1 MADAFRKAALRCD
14 PPPPAGL
21 PSRSI
26 NKCDK
31 PLGLKHDALSPSPR
45 ISAKKRTARS
55 LIRSARAGHLL
66 SARRNAGRRQRRR
79 LRARATIWPPAILRD
94 GYRRRDALWRRPG
107 ICLHAQVW
115 VSRLHGSESPVGG
128 GGEDPDG
135 PRPLAQHAR
144 HNTPSDEIHTNKTP
158 TQSTV
163 VQINERIRHTPLQ
176 KSYTSLNSPKTPP
189 TEKKITPQNSHN
201 KTKTTKIDN
210 SPKISLQPPQ
220 TPIPPSSFP
229 SLLSFP
235 FPPFPSPLS
244 LPPSALRDAAP

>member
-94 GYRRRDALWRRPG
+94 GYRRRTLYGDDPG
-107 ICLHAQVW
+107 FAFT
-115 VSRLHGSESPVGG
+115 
-128 GGEDPDG
+128 
-135 PRPLAQHAR
+135 PRCGCRA
-144 HNTPSDEIHTNKTP
+144 
-158 TQSTV
+158 STV
-163 VQINERIRHTPLQ
+163 PKALSAETVKIPTVLALSHSTPATTARQTKSTRIKHQHRAPSFRLTKGYVTLLF
-176 KSYTSLNSPKTPP
+176 KNP
-189 TEKKITPQNSHN
+189 TR
-201 KTKTTKIDN
+201 
-210 SPKISLQPPQ
+210 L
-220 TPIPPSSFP
+220 
-229 SLLSFP
+229 
-235 FPPFPSPLS
+235 
-244 LPPSALRDAAP
+244 